1 MTLRHL
7 KIFLAICDTGSTTA
21 ASEQLHIAQPT
32 VSIALRELEAHYGVP
47 MFERYA
53 KRLMVTQAGRELYQ
67 YARHLIA
74 LYDETEDAMK
84 SMCSA
89 GTLRVGSSITIGTC
103 FLPAYVRQFQALC
116 PQTKILAVVENTDTI
131 EHLILENK
139 IDIGLVEGQIHSP
152 FIVVRPY
159 CQDCLVMVCS
169 PRHPFAQHQSVRPE
183 ELAAETL
190 LLRERGSAVRETF
203 ETLMAARGLK
213 VQPTWQSV
221 STQALV
227 QAVRADLG
235 ISVLPWHLV
244 REEVEKGLLSAVPVQ
259 EVDFTRYFSLIYH
272 KNKFHSRPFRSFIE
286 MCESMASGDN
296 TEIHPDHT
304 PRHATL

>member
-67 YARHLIA
+67 YAKHLIA

-103 FLPAYVRQFQALC
+103 FLPAYVRRFQTLC
-116 PQTKILAVVENTDTI
+116 PQTAIQAVVENTDINPDCDT
-131 EHLILENK
+131 
-139 IDIGLVEGQIHSP
+139 DAGLAIAN
-152 FIVVRPY
+152 
-159 CQDCLVMVCS
+159 MT
-169 PRHPFAQHQSVRPE
+169 
-183 ELAAETL
+183 LAAWN
-190 LLRERGSAVRETF
+190 RGVGSCIIGACNKEKLSELF
-203 ETLMAARGLK
+203 GLSEK
-213 VQPTWQSV
+213 QKLHTVVAFGYPSHASRIV
-221 STQALV
+221 
-227 QAVRADLG
+227 DLDQG
-235 ISVLPWHLV
+235 GDCRYYLD
-244 REEVEKGLLSAVPVQ
+244 EKKDYVVPKRRLSDIVK
-259 EVDFTRYFSLIYH
+259 YL
-272 KNKFHSRPFRSFIE
+272 
-286 MCESMASGDN
+286 
-296 TEIHPDHT
+296 
-304 PRHATL
+304 